1 MKGVQGNQAAQVR
14 MFAHDAVEIK
24 PKQIDTSASDGGFS
38 FDNVG
43 TNYAIASDVATT
55 ASPSSGRSGLTV
67 DITAVNAGGAI
78 KSFNLKSLGTGYEV
92 GDVITITG
100 GDANASF
107 TITKIGIKNTSDR
120 GVCLYIG
127 IKMASITVTMES
139 GNPATF
145 KNIQAGSFLPVLATN
160 LTAATRDDAAT
171 LADNDIIAL
180 Y

>member
-24 PKQIDTSASDGGFS
+24 PKQIDTSASDGGFTL
-38 FDNVG
+38 DVAG
-43 TNYAIASDVATT
+43 TGYSIASDVATT

-78 KSFNLKSLGTGYEV
+78 KELKLKSLGTGYQV
-92 GDVITITG
+92 GDIITIAG
-100 GDANASF
+100 GTNGSF
-107 TITKIGIKNTSDR
+107 RITKIGIKNTSDR

-145 KNIQAGSFLPVLATN
+145 KNIQAGSFLPVLVTN
-160 LTAATRDDAAT
+160 LTAATRDDGAT

>member
-55 ASPSSGRSGLTV
+55 AFPSSGRSGLTV
-67 DITAVNAGGAI
+67 DITAVSGGAI
-78 KSFNLKSLGTGYEV
+78 KKFNLKSLGTGYEV
-92 GDVITITG
+92 GDIITITG
-100 GDANASF
+100 GDANALF
-107 TITKIGIKNTSDR
+107 KITKIGIKNTSDR

-139 GNPATF
+139 GNSATF